1 MVVAE
6 LPVIAFVGG
15 SVLIWLVLLTLLT
28 ARALRRSREPW
39 PDDGRP
45 VYRRM
50 PDGRLQFSW
59 GVATELAAVQRR
71 HRAGEMPTA
80 PLHHRAGPD
89 EGVSRPGGL
98 PPGRRTPAR

>member
-1 MVVAE
+1 MVVAQ
-6 LPVIAFVGG
+6 LPVVALVGC
-15 SVLIWLVLLTLLT
+15 VLLIWLGLLTVLT

-50 PDGRLQFSW
+50 PNGRLQFSW
-59 GVATELAAVQRR
+59 GVATELAAVQRQ
-71 HRAGEMPTA
+71 HRAGEESTA
-80 PLHHRAGPD
+80 PLHHRAGPG
-89 EGVSRPGGL
+89 ERFSRPGGL